1 MAGKTD
7 TSNTFKYYR
16 NSFGLKINLLGT
28 RLLRLYFNLIY
39 NQVYDLI
46 TAKRRLYRELQDHCI
61 SKLNFH
67 DNERVLC
74 AGVGTGNEIIRILN
88 KNKNLNIIGV
98 DYSRNALRKAT
109 KKADESGVK
118 IETSVMDLRNLRF
131 ENEYFDKVICIH
143 VLDFITEYEEATAE
157 LMRILKPQGEF
168 VITYPAEAENPK
180 LAVNLIKDG
189 LSKDTPAE
197 SSVQRY
203 FRIFAQ
209 IVLSVIYFPLLLRSR
224 RKTPTRASLADIF
237 TNFGT
242 RQLQIEAFPSYNDF
256 IVTGSKL

>member
-46 TAKRRLYRELQDHCI
+46 TAKRRLYCELQDHCI

-88 KNKNLNIIGV
+88 KNKDLNIIGV

-109 KKADESGVK
+109 KKADESGAK

-131 ENEYFDKVICIH
+131 ENECFDKVICIH

-168 VITYPAEAENPK
+168 VITYPAETENPK

-189 LSKDTPAE
+189 MRKSVPEESNMKRYLRVLVQILLS
-197 SSVQRY
+197 
-203 FRIFAQ
+203 F
-209 IVLSVIYFPLLLRSR
+209 IYIPLLLRSNKKR
-224 RKTPTRASLADIF
+224 MTPASLGGMF
-237 TNFGT
+237 TKLTPCKFKT
-242 RQLQIEAFPSYNDF
+242 EPFLDYNDF
-256 IVTGSKL
+256 IIFGTKL